1 MPDDCPPMPPDESW
15 MATYGDAITLLMA
28 FFVLLMSFAKVD
40 LEVFDN
46 VSNGIGE
53 HMAQDERVTE
63 KEHLTKAV
71 KQMAISE
78 GAEGVAKI
86 ASDSEGSITLELDSG
101 AFYKPGS
108 ADLQE
113 QAYPFMRAMYEE
125 LASPLYKQFNI
136 NVEGHTDDDPISTPR
151 YPSNWEL
158 SSNRAATVV
167 RFIISETQQDTRVD
181 PNGQKYGVERN
192 RLKAS
197 GYSDTQPKVPN
208 RDANGAPIRENQ
220 IANRRVVIRINKHTN
235 FNKVKIPKFRR
246 KGKKESAAIESN
258 SEVSALRTPVETE
271 KPRFQIELEEQERI
285 LPGKQEFKQMN
296 TPQLTKSADQ
306 ITDGEQEWKI
316 ARSNMEQDTLL
327 PDNAPEQNIK

>member
-1 MPDDCPPMPPDESW
+1 
-15 MATYGDAITLLMA
+15 
-28 FFVLLMSFAKVD
+28 
-40 LEVFDN
+40 
-46 VSNGIGE
+46 
-53 HMAQDERVTE
+53 MAQDERVTD
-63 KEHLTKAV
+63 KEVLTKAV

-101 AFYKPGS
+101 AFFKPGS

-136 NVEGHTDDDPISTPR
+136 NVEGHTDDDPINTPR

-167 RFIISETQQDTRVD
+167 RFIISETEQDTRTD

-192 RLKAS
+192 RLKAT

-220 IANRRVVIRINKHTN
+220 IANRRVVIRISKHTN

-246 KGKKESAAIESN
+246 KAKKESAAINSN
-258 SEVSALRTPVETE
+258 SEVSTLRASLEME
-271 KPRFQIELEEQERI
+271 KQRFQIGLEGQEEKYTEKRKFDSAYASQMVI
-285 LPGKQEFKQMN
+285 DAKQI
-296 TPQLTKSADQ
+296 A
-306 ITDGEQEWKI
+306 GAEW
-316 ARSNMEQDTLL
+316 RSEVAGINLEQDILL
-327 PDNAPEQNIK
+327 ADNFRQQVFK